1 MNKKYFFISILIFLM
16 VSCTPAYAQW
26 MVTDPSSITQR
37 LTLFMEEIAEAMSSR
52 YSLEKQTDNTS
63 ELLENS
69 KKSLEKLQKISNYI
83 KSALVIQEIAE
94 ESTEVMKKISNIN
107 SKFSKLDNLTEEE
120 VYNVLNFALDLG
132 EQISD
137 KVKESNKVTKGNKT
151 TSGEMTDYE
160 RLQVLNEIKDEIV
173 KLKKNLDALEKRFK
187 SKNSYE
193 TFSKQ
198 ARVYTREALF
208 MAFEVNNETEGI
220 IKEANKSKKSK
231 STK

>member
-1 MNKKYFFISILIFLM
+1 MNIKYFFISILIFLM